1 MSKKVMPCLM
11 LTHSLCSVL
20 FPLSDQKNITV
31 QSGQTVSLPCQAP
44 NNKGTIRVVRW
55 TKPGLQNENVYLYVD
70 RRFYLEEQNPSF
82 KNRVDLQDRQ
92 MKDGNVSLIL
102 KDVTVNDAGTYKC
115 LIRVLLA
122 ASTNDHIN
130 NITLR
135 VVPPGEGEAASWLLM
150 FVSKDV
156 ADETFHYTYMYITV
170 YYISSSFM
178 NSPN

>member
-1 MSKKVMPCLM
+1 MSAGICIFF
-11 LTHSLCSVL
+11 CSILLLAGV
-20 FPLSDQKNITV
+20 FVSVSADQKNITV

-135 VVPPGEGEAASWLLM
+135 VVPPGQTRGFRENGSVGLKVGLYVPVLLLFLILFFEVQNM
-150 FVSKDV
+150 
-156 ADETFHYTYMYITV
+156 
-170 YYISSSFM
+170 
-178 NSPN
+178 